1 MKDTSVRDSHLHPST
16 PNGLKPRKIP
26 RQARAEA
33 TVDAIFEATI
43 QVLLAEGERRL
54 TTTRVAQ
61 RAGVSVGTMYQYFP
75 HKQALLYAVLEWHL
89 AHVAAAVEAAC
100 QRHRGRPIS
109 EMADVLVGAFLDAKL
124 ERLDF
129 SKALYLV
136 TEDLDTT
143 TLLAGAVNR
152 NVASTA
158 ALLATAPDADFE
170 NLSTVAFTVFSGI
183 AGCTR
188 IAFERGATPVRLQEL
203 RRELS
208 LMCRSYLLAS
218 RQPRQAK

>member
-1 MKDTSVRDSHLHPST
+1 MKDPSVWDSHLHPPT
-16 PNGLKPRKIP
+16 PKGLKPRKIP

-33 TVDAIFEATI
+33 TVGAIFEAAI

-54 TTTRVAQ
+54 TTTRVAE

-75 HKQALLYAVLEWHL
+75 HKQALLYAVLESHL

-100 QRHRGRPIS
+100 ERHRGRPIA
-109 EMADVLVGAFLDAKL
+109 EMADILVGAFLGAKAG
-124 ERLDF
+124 RLDLTQ
-129 SKALYLV
+129 ALYLI

-143 TLLAGAVNR
+143 TLLAEALDR
-152 NVASTA
+152 NVTSTA
-158 ALLATAPDADFE
+158 ALLATAPDADFA

-188 IAFERGATPVRLQEL
+188 IAFERGVTPSRLQEL

-208 LMCRSYLLAS
+208 LMCQSYLLAS
-218 RQPRQAK
+218 RQFRQAN

>member
-1 MKDTSVRDSHLHPST
+1 MKDTSVRDSHLPPST

>member
-1 MKDTSVRDSHLHPST
+1 MKDPSVWDSHLHPLT
-16 PNGLKPRKIP
+16 PKGLKPRKIP

-54 TTTRVAQ
+54 TTTRVAE

-100 QRHRGRPIS
+100 QRSRGCPTA
-109 EMADVLVGAFLDAKL
+109 EMADVLVGAFLDAKT
-124 ERLDF
+124 ERLDLT
-129 SKALYLV
+129 KALYLI
-136 TEDLDTT
+136 TENLDTT
-143 TLLAGAVNR
+143 TLLAGAVDR
-152 NVASTA
+152 NVASTT
-158 ALLATAPDADFE
+158 ALLATASDADFE
-170 NLSTVAFTVFSGI
+170 NLSTVGFTVFSGI

-188 IAFERGATPVRLQEL
+188 IAFERGATPHRLQEL

-218 RQPRQAK
+218 RRPRQAH

>member
-1 MKDTSVRDSHLHPST
+1 MKDPSVWDSHLHPPT
-16 PNGLKPRKIP
+16 PKGLKPRKIP

-33 TVDAIFEATI
+33 TVGAIFEAAI

-54 TTTRVAQ
+54 TTTRVAE

-75 HKQALLYAVLEWHL
+75 HKQALLYAVLESHL

-100 QRHRGRPIS
+100 ERHRGRPIA
-109 EMADVLVGAFLDAKL
+109 EMADILVGAFLGAKA
-124 ERLDF
+124 ERLDLTQ
-129 SKALYLV
+129 ALYLI

-143 TLLAGAVNR
+143 ALLAEALDR
-152 NVASTA
+152 NVTSTA
-158 ALLATAPDADFE
+158 ALLATAPDAGFE

-183 AGCTR
+183 AGCAR
-188 IAFERGATPVRLQEL
+188 IAFERGVTPSRLQEL

-218 RQPRQAK
+218 RQPRQAN

>member
-1 MKDTSVRDSHLHPST
+1 MKDPSVRDSHLPPST
-16 PNGLKPRKIP
+16 PNELKPRKIP

-33 TVDAIFEATI
+33 TVGAIFEATI

-54 TTTRVAQ
+54 TTTRVAE

-75 HKQALLYAVLEWHL
+75 HKQALLYAVLEAHL

-100 QRHRGRPIS
+100 EHHRGHPIA
-109 EMADVLVGAFLDAKL
+109 EMADILVGAFLDAKA
-124 ERLDF
+124 ERLDLTQ
-129 SKALYLV
+129 ALYLI

-143 TLLAGAVNR
+143 TLLKAAVDR
-152 NVASTA
+152 NVTSTA

-188 IAFERGATPVRLQEL
+188 IAFERGATPVRLLEL

-218 RQPRQAK
+218 RQRRQAN

>member
-1 MKDTSVRDSHLHPST
+1 MKDPSVRNSHLHPSI

-33 TVDAIFEATI
+33 TVSAIFEATI

-54 TTTRVAQ
+54 TTTRVAE

-100 QRHRGRPIS
+100 QRCRGCPAA
-109 EMADVLVGAFLDAKL
+109 EMADVLVGAFLDAKV
-124 ERLDF
+124 ERLDLT
-129 SKALYLV
+129 KALYLI

-143 TLLAGAVNR
+143 TLLADAVDR

-158 ALLATAPDADFE
+158 GLLATAPDAEFE

-188 IAFERGATPVRLQEL
+188 IAFERGATPLRIQEL
-203 RRELS
+203 RHELS

-218 RQPRQAK
+218 GQPRPAN

>member
-1 MKDTSVRDSHLHPST
+1 MA
-16 PNGLKPRKIP
+16 

-33 TVDAIFEATI
+33 TVGAIREATI

-54 TTTRVAQ
+54 TTTRVAE

-75 HKQALLYAVLEWHL
+75 HKQALLYAVLEGHL
-89 AHVAAAVEAAC
+89 AYVAAAVEAAC
-100 QRHRGRPIS
+100 ERHRGRGIA
-109 EMADVLVGAFLDAKL
+109 EMADVLVTAFLDAKV
-124 ERLDF
+124 ERLDLT
-129 SKALYLV
+129 KALYLI

-143 TLLAGAVNR
+143 TLLAGVLDR

-170 NLSTVAFTVFSGI
+170 NLSSVAFTVFSGI

-188 IAFERGATPVRLQEL
+188 IVFERGATPVRLREL

-218 RQPRQAK
+218 RQAN